1 MKRHSLLLEITLN
14 VILLSCALSISLFF
28 IFNALEK
35 HYDNQAQSLLQAK
48 MMLLSENVL
57 AGNQTEELSLSYN
70 AKGEE
75 SKTSVRYQIKLSY
88 IHDGYVI
95 QLFKDQIK
103 LYEWELVP

>member
-14 VILLSCALSISLFF
+14 VVLLSLALSMSLFF

-48 MMLLSENVL
+48 MMTISENVL
-57 AGNQTEELSLSYN
+57 AGYQTEELKSSYN
-70 AKGEE
+70 AQGEE
-75 SKTSVRYQIKLSY
+75 STTSVRYQIQLSTTQ
-88 IHDGYVI
+88 DGYVI